1 MALVKQENQIS
12 NNVYAWGRGW
22 FGQLGTGKL
31 GNQYVPAK
39 IEFSG
44 SKSLS
49 FTMITCGEKHTLLL
63 DGEGN
68 IWFAG
73 QLLAVGLDAADNEKR
88 SEFVML
94 SSLSKQVPTEAML
107 YIASGQNHNLSL
119 SGTNK
124 IYAFGKN
131 DYGKC
136 GIRIEEESVFFK
148 EVAMN
153 DINISLVSC
162 GKKHSVACDLKGL
175 PYSWG
180 NITLGRL
187 GIPPMN
193 FEQREKEALCIDAP
207 KEIMTFKTLFI
218 GTFSFNTISE

>member
-1 MALVKQENQIS
+1 MALVKQDNQIS

-22 FGQLGTGKL
+22 FGQLGTGRFE
-31 GNQYVPAK
+31 NQYVPVK

-63 DGEGN
+63 DGDGN

-73 QLLAVGLDAADNEKR
+73 QLLAVGLDAADSEKR
-88 SEFVML
+88 SEFAML
-94 SSLSKQVPTEAML
+94 SSLSKQVPTEPML
-107 YIASGQNHNLSL
+107 YIASGQNHNLTL

-131 DYGKC
+131 DYCKC
-136 GIRIEEESVFFK
+136 GTRIEEEAVFFK
-148 EVAMN
+148 EVTMS
-153 DINISLVSC
+153 DVNISLVSC
-162 GKKHSVACDLKGL
+162 GKRHSVACDLKGL
-175 PYSWG
+175 AYSWG
-180 NITLGRL
+180 NLTLGRL
-187 GIPPMN
+187 GIHPMN

-207 KEIMTFKTLFI
+207 KEITTFKTIFAGIDLL
-218 GTFSFNTISE
+218 